1 MDGYN
6 VIAGMAFS
14 GSRLA
19 EYKDFLRKKRLTD
32 EEDADYTVMLTDEAS
47 NVVACGSLSGSVI
60 KQIAVDASAGKAH
73 LFLYTRPE
81 NKQIFVSLGFFP
93 MAETEAVLMMENRR
107 DGLRRFLDSI
117 GRREGT
123 SACIVCNCNPMT
135 KGHQFLMET
144 ASAQCDNLYIFVLSE
159 DGGNGDFPPAV
170 RYELVKGGTAHLKN
184 VIVCRSDDYII
195 SRSTFPAYFLKD
207 SADAENVRADL
218 DLILFAARIAPA
230 LGITKRFVGTE
241 PFDAVTRKY
250 NARMHEILPRYGI
263 EVKELPRKDGI
274 SAGRVRALLKERK
287 FDEIREI
294 VPENVYEYLS
304 GNPAHDA

>member
-1 MDGYN
+1 
-6 VIAGMAFS
+6 
-14 GSRLA
+14 
-19 EYKDFLRKKRLTD
+19 
-32 EEDADYTVMLTDEAS
+32 
-47 NVVACGSLSGSVI
+47 
-60 KQIAVDASAGKAH
+60 
-73 LFLYTRPE
+73 
-81 NKQIFVSLGFFP
+81 
-93 MAETEAVLMMENRR
+93 
-107 DGLRRFLDSI
+107 
-117 GRREGT
+117 
-123 SACIVCNCNPMT
+123 
-135 KGHQFLMET
+135 MET

-304 GNPAHDA
+304 GNPAQDA